1 MLPRIAVLTVFSSA
15 LFAQATG
22 TIYGTVY
29 DASGAVVPGAQISIT
44 NTGTNQ
50 VRSVRADGAGQY
62 VAPLLPVGNYSV
74 RIEKPG
80 FAPFLQTA
88 VVLQAN
94 TNVQVNGQ
102 LEVRAAS
109 EQVNVSA
116 TPTLVQA
123 TATTLVQVVDERRIV
138 DLPLNGRNVLQ
149 LMSLNAGVSDSNSA
163 GGTRQINTIA
173 GGGYAYPVSIN
184 GSRGN
189 ATNFVLDNASN
200 NDGYTNISEPYPNPD
215 AVQEFSLQTST
226 FDAQYGRGVGG
237 VVNVVTRSG
246 TNELHGTAFD
256 FLRNYRMN
264 AANFF
269 SGRDTIKRNQFGFT
283 AGGPLVLPK
292 LYNGRNKTFFFG
304 SYQGTRTA
312 TASPGALRTAPS
324 DAMKAGDFSAWL
336 RPDGT
341 GRIHDPNSA
350 NGYFPNNQIP
360 RSLFDPVSAKLLS
373 YMPSSTD
380 PSYLLR
386 FGTPSQLINEDQMM
400 LRGDH
405 NISDK
410 QRVSLRYFFL
420 HYNQPWQFIPGNLLF
435 VSAGQFGSAHNATI
449 NHSYTFSPRLLN
461 DLNLTFH
468 RSTPKAAPP
477 ADLDISFGKLG
488 ANINSIPGFR
498 TMDVGI
504 TNWSGISLAL
514 GYFSPQTTYQV
525 GETVSYATGKHNLR
539 FGGDVKRYVLDI
551 ASYWLSGGTAS
562 FSGQLLSDPGK
573 ANAGNA
579 FAEFLLGRVASWRQQ
594 SFSSWTLYNWYAAL
608 FVQDD
613 IRLTNRL
620 TLNVGMRWDP
630 KTDYRESS
638 RKRTTFVPGRQSQV
652 YPNAPRGLLFQGDA
666 GFENKIVPA
675 DWNNFAPRV
684 GLAYQLYPKTV
695 IRAAYGIFY
704 DQNAAIIDNRSAQGE
719 PFVTQVSLVAANSL
733 ANIYGSDPPL
743 DPSPVVPGKDFM
755 FHPYGTWAVPSR
767 DIRTGYM
774 QNWNFMVEQQL
785 GGSLLLRAGYVGSKG
800 TKLLSSGEINPAIYG
815 PGATAANVN
824 QRRIYQPIGGLQLGM
839 SSSWSKYNSMQVT
852 VQKRYSHGF
861 TLLANYT
868 WSKSIDITSYGSVE
882 GNNMGPDPFNYNNNR
897 GLSDFDV
904 PHRFVLSGVWEHPQ
918 LTGRNAVL
926 RGVLGGWQ
934 SNFIYTAVA
943 GTPMSAASGVDNA
956 LMGIGG
962 NRADFTGAPL
972 ALPGGRSQAERI
984 QKWFNPAAFAP
995 PQPWQY
1001 GNAARNMLY
1010 GPGFWNWDIGVQKT
1024 FAIAERHR
1032 LQFRCDALNAFNH
1045 FNLGNP
1051 NAVIADTRDG
1061 GLPNPNSG
1069 KILAGSGS
1077 RVIQL
1082 GLKYMF

>member
-1 MLPRIAVLTVFSSA
+1 MLLRIVSLTALSSA
-15 LFAQATG
+15 LFAQATD
-22 TIYGTVY
+22 TIYGTVA
-29 DASGAVVPGAQISIT
+29 DASGAVIPSAQVSIT

-50 VRSVRADGAGQY
+50 TRYVAADEGGQY

-74 RIEKPG
+74 RIEKTG
-80 FAPFLQTA
+80 FAAFVQTA
-88 VVLQAN
+88 VALQAN

-109 EQVNVSA
+109 EQVTVSA

-123 TATTLVQVVDERRIV
+123 AATTLVQVVDERRIV

-246 TNELHGTAFD
+246 TNQLHGTAFD
-256 FLRNYRMN
+256 FLRNYQMN

-283 AGGPLVLPK
+283 VGGPLELPK
-292 LYNGRNKTFFFG
+292 LYNGRNRTFFFG

-324 DAMKAGDFSAWL
+324 DAMKTGDFSAWL

-341 GRIHDPNSA
+341 GRIHDPNTA

-360 RSLFDPVSAKLLS
+360 RSLFDPVSAKLLN

-386 FGTPSQLINEDQMM
+386 FGTPSQYTNEDQMM

-410 QRVSLRYFFL
+410 QRISLRYFFL
-420 HYNQPWQFIPGNLLF
+420 RYDQPWQFLPGNLLF
-435 VSAGQFGSAHNATI
+435 VNAGQFGNAHNATI
-449 NHSYTFSPRLLN
+449 NHSYTFSPRLLS

-477 ADLDISFGKLG
+477 ADLDISFGQLG
-488 ANINSIPGFR
+488 GNIKSIPGFR

-514 GYFSPQTTYQV
+514 GYFSPQTTYQLS
-525 GETVSYATGKHNLR
+525 ETISYATGKHNLR
-539 FGGDVKRYVLDI
+539 FGGDVRRYVLDI

-573 ANAGNA
+573 ANAGNS
-579 FAEFLLGRVASWRQQ
+579 FAEFLLGRVGSWRQQ

-613 IRLTNRL
+613 IRLNNRL
-620 TLNVGMRWDP
+620 TLNMGMRWDP

-638 RKRTTFVPGRQSQV
+638 RKRTTFIPGRQSQV
-652 YPNAPRGLLFQGDA
+652 YPNAPLGLLFQGDA
-666 GFENKIVPA
+666 GFENKIIPA
-675 DWNNFAPRV
+675 DLNNFAPRV

-719 PFVTQVSLVAANSL
+719 PFVTQVSLAATNSL
-733 ANIYGSDPPL
+733 VNIYGSDPPL
-743 DPSPVVPGKDFM
+743 DPSPVVPGKDFV

-767 DIRTGYM
+767 DMRTGYM
-774 QNWNFMVEQQL
+774 QNWNFIVEQQL

-800 TKLLSSGEINPAIYG
+800 TRLLDTAEINPAIFG

-839 SSSWSKYNSMQVT
+839 SNSWSKYNSMQVT

-861 TLLANYT
+861 TVLANYT

-882 GNNMGPDPFNYNNNR
+882 GNNIGPDPFNYNNNR
-897 GLSDFDV
+897 GVSDFDV
-904 PHRFVLSGVWEHPQ
+904 PHRLVLSGVWEHPHF
-918 LTGRNAVL
+918 TGQNAVV

-934 SNFIYTAVA
+934 SNFIYTAVS
-943 GTPMSAASGVDNA
+943 GSPMTIASGVDNA

-962 NRADFTGAPL
+962 NRADFTGAAL
-972 ALPGGRSQAERI
+972 TLPGGRSQAERI
-984 QKWFNPAAFAP
+984 QKWFNTAAFQVNAIGTIGASGRNILPAP
-995 PQPWQY
+995 GGW
-1001 GNAARNMLY
+1001 NADYSLFKNFRL
-1010 GPGFWNWDIGVQKT
+1010 V
-1024 FAIAERHR
+1024 ERAK
-1032 LQFRCDALNAFNH
+1032 LQFRGEFFNVFNH
-1045 FNLGNP
+1045 TRLGAP
-1051 NAVIADTRDG
+1051 NTTVTSQTFGRITSA
-1061 GLPNPNSG
+1061 NSPR
-1069 KILAGSGS
+1069 IVQFA
-1077 RVIQL
+1077 
-1082 GLKYMF
+1082 LKLVF